1 MIQRKLS
8 KAQGHI
14 VQALG
19 LEKEQL
25 LAQMSEVQAAIGD
38 QAELLRKHYDL
49 PEGEVQF
56 TQGPDGWLI
65 LVKPTP
71 TPEAEAKAEEPEA
84 APEAE

>member
-1 MIQRKLS
+1 MIQRNLS
-8 KAQGHI
+8 KAQGHTI
-14 VQALG
+14 QVLAM
-19 LEKEQL
+19 EREQL